1 MISLYISLALKFFF
15 LFTPFFALSMF
26 LAMTAEKGPRERR
39 ALAHR
44 VAFATVVIAGALLYF
59 GPLIF
64 RVFGITV
71 DAFRI
76 GAGILLL
83 LTAISLM
90 NPKEIAGS
98 AEEDISVVPL
108 AMPVVVGPASCGAI
122 MVSATEL
129 AGFVQKAV
137 GFAALASAL
146 GAIWGILLL
155 GTWFERRLGRR
166 GISILMRLTVLILAA
181 LSAQMVMYAEVGPG
195 DEVIVPTNTFIA
207 TVAYPLSVGAKL
219 VFADIDPKTVNMDP
233 KDVARKITKRTKII
247 VPVHI
252 GGYPCDMDA
261 IMKLAKRHDLVVME
275 DAAHG
280 FGGEYKGR
288 KLGTIGHFGCFSM
301 HEVKNCTS
309 LGEGGVFVSN
319 VKAYRAEARRARFL
333 GVDFSHRIENWLYDV
348 SPIRAKKGTYQA
360 SNNASVTEIQ
370 ALALLQQLKR
380 YPKILAERRREATYM
395 TKRLSGVPGIVPQAL
410 GGADIKPTFHLYRLQ
425 IDPKVVGGDVQALK
439 RKLEEKGVTN
449 IPHFGPIYRFA
460 TSIAKGNDVK
470 RIAATCPV
478 TEYVFDRCYTHLPIY
493 GLTKGQLS
501 YMADAILES
510 VAEMKAGR

>member
-1 MISLYISLALKFFF
+1 MSKETSDFRYNTGATKVPWAAVGENYNAADTFEFVKFLMQGKGAAHAAALKNVKTA
-15 LFTPFFALSMF
+15 LEALGKVSTPPGKLSMGDKV
-26 LAMTAEKGPRERR
+26 AEVER
-39 ALAHR
+39 A
-44 VAFATVVIAGALLYF
+44 
-59 GPLIF
+59 
-64 RVFGITV
+64 V
-71 DAFRI
+71 DRYL
-76 GAGILLL
+76 GVEEGS
-83 LTAISLM
+83 SLF
-90 NPKEIAGS
+90 
-98 AEEDISVVPL
+98 
-108 AMPVVVGPASCGAI
+108 
-122 MVSATEL
+122 VSNCT
-129 AGFVQKAV
+129 
-137 GFAALASAL
+137 AALEL
-146 GAIWGILLL
+146 GY
-155 GTWFERRLGRR
+155 R
-166 GISILMRLTVLILAA
+166 
-181 LSAQMVMYAEVGPG
+181 YAGVGPG

-233 KDVARKITKRTKII
+233 KDVERKITKKTKII

-261 IMKLAKRHDLVVME
+261 LMKIAKKHDLVVME

-333 GVDFSHRIENWLYDV
+333 GVDFSHKIENWLYDV
-348 SPIRAKKGTYQA
+348 SPIRGKNGIYQA

-370 ALALLQQLKR
+370 ALGLLLQLKR

-395 TKRLSGVPGIVPQAL
+395 TKRLSGVPGILPQPL
-410 GGADIKPTFHLYRLQ
+410 GDDRIKPTFHLYQLQ
-425 IDPKVVGGDVQALK
+425 IDPKVAGGDVQTLK

-460 TSIAKGNDVK
+460 TSIATGADAK
-470 RIAATCPV
+470 RIAKTCPV
-478 TEYVFDRCYTHLPIY
+478 TEYVFDKCYTHLPIY
-493 GLTKGQLS
+493 GLTKEQLA

-510 VAEMKAGR
+510 VAEMKAGK

>member
-1 MISLYISLALKFFF
+1 MSKETSDFRYNTGATKVPWAAVGENYNAADTFAFVKFLMQGKGAAYAAALKDAKRAIEA
-15 LFTPFFALSMF
+15 LGKVSTPPGKLSMGDKV
-26 LAMTAEKGPRERR
+26 AEVER
-39 ALAHR
+39 A
-44 VAFATVVIAGALLYF
+44 I
-59 GPLIF
+59 
-64 RVFGITV
+64 
-71 DAFRI
+71 DAF
-76 GAGILLL
+76 LDV
-83 LTAISLM
+83 
-90 NPKEIAGS
+90 EAGS
-98 AEEDISVVPL
+98 SL
-108 AMPVVVGPASCGAI
+108 F
-122 MVSATEL
+122 VSNCT
-129 AGFVQKAV
+129 
-137 GFAALASAL
+137 AALEL
-146 GAIWGILLL
+146 GY
-155 GTWFERRLGRR
+155 R
-166 GISILMRLTVLILAA
+166 
-181 LSAQMVMYAEVGPG
+181 YAEVGPG

-333 GVDFSHRIENWLYDV
+333 GVEFSHRIENWLYDV

-410 GGADIKPTFHLYRLQ
+410 GGADIKPTFHLYQLQ

>member
-1 MISLYISLALKFFF
+1 MSKETSDFRYNTGATKVPWAAVGENYNAADTFAFVKFLMQGKGAAYAAALKDAKRAIEA
-15 LFTPFFALSMF
+15 LGKVSTPPGKLSMGDKV
-26 LAMTAEKGPRERR
+26 AEVER
-39 ALAHR
+39 A
-44 VAFATVVIAGALLYF
+44 I
-59 GPLIF
+59 
-64 RVFGITV
+64 
-71 DAFRI
+71 DAF
-76 GAGILLL
+76 LDV
-83 LTAISLM
+83 
-90 NPKEIAGS
+90 EAGS
-98 AEEDISVVPL
+98 SL
-108 AMPVVVGPASCGAI
+108 F
-122 MVSATEL
+122 VSNCT
-129 AGFVQKAV
+129 
-137 GFAALASAL
+137 AALEL
-146 GAIWGILLL
+146 GY
-155 GTWFERRLGRR
+155 R
-166 GISILMRLTVLILAA
+166 
-181 LSAQMVMYAEVGPG
+181 YAEVGPG

-333 GVDFSHRIENWLYDV
+333 GVEFSHRIENWLYDV

-410 GGADIKPTFHLYRLQ
+410 GGADIKPTFHLYQLQ
-425 IDPKVVGGDVQALK
+425 IDPKVVVGDVQALK

-460 TSIAKGNDVK
+460 TSISKGNDVK

>member
-1 MISLYISLALKFFF
+1 MSKETSDFRYNTGATKVPWAAVGENYNAADTFAFVKFLMQGKGAAYAAALKDAKRAIEA
-15 LFTPFFALSMF
+15 LGKVSTPPGKLSMGDKV
-26 LAMTAEKGPRERR
+26 AEVER
-39 ALAHR
+39 
-44 VAFATVVIAGALLYF
+44 VI
-59 GPLIF
+59 
-64 RVFGITV
+64 
-71 DAFRI
+71 DAF
-76 GAGILLL
+76 LDV
-83 LTAISLM
+83 
-90 NPKEIAGS
+90 EAGS
-98 AEEDISVVPL
+98 SL
-108 AMPVVVGPASCGAI
+108 F
-122 MVSATEL
+122 VSNCT
-129 AGFVQKAV
+129 
-137 GFAALASAL
+137 AALEL
-146 GAIWGILLL
+146 GY
-155 GTWFERRLGRR
+155 R
-166 GISILMRLTVLILAA
+166 
-181 LSAQMVMYAEVGPG
+181 YAEVGPG

-333 GVDFSHRIENWLYDV
+333 GVEFSHRIENRLYDV

-410 GGADIKPTFHLYRLQ
+410 GGADIKPTFHLYQLQ